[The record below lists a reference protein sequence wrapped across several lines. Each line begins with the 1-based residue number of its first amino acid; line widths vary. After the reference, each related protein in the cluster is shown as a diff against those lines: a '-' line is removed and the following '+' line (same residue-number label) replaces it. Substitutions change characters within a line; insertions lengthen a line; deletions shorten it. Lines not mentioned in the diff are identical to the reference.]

1 MKSEF
6 VTAITQLAAEKGV
19 PREMVME
26 AIQQALVSAY
36 KQHEEDSRLITA
48 EIDNDSGEPHVYH
61 WLTVVEDIPDD
72 VEDDSNLIILEQA
85 RTLKSPEG
93 QVLFPDAKPGDQIYE
108 DVTPAAVR
116 AHRRADRKAGGHA
129 ETARRRTAT
138 GVQPV
143 RRTRGRDRSW
153 RHPAHRSWHGD
164 HRDRSRR
171 GRHAPHRASPN
182 GALLPGPASAGV
194 RG

>member
-61 WLTVVEDIPDD
+61 WLTVVD
-72 VEDDSNLIILEQA
+72 VGVPSV
-85 RTLKSPEG
+85 T
-93 QVLFPDAKPGDQIYE
+93 DAHEPPF
-108 DVTPAAVR
+108 T
-116 AHRRADRKAGGHA
+116 
-129 ETARRRTAT
+129 
-138 GVQPV
+138 
-143 RRTRGRDRSW
+143 W
-153 RHPAHRSWHGD
+153 RWS
-164 HRDRSRR
+164 
-171 GRHAPHRASPN
+171 
-182 GALLPGPASAGV
+182 
-194 RG
+194 

>member
-48 EIDNDSGEPHVYH
+48 EIDSESGEPHVYH

-72 VEDDSNLIILEQA
+72 VEDASSCPFA
-85 RTLKSPEG
+85 RQNDL
-93 QVLFPDAKPGDQIYE
+93 
-108 DVTPAAVR
+108 
-116 AHRRADRKAGGHA
+116 
-129 ETARRRTAT
+129 
-138 GVQPV
+138 
-143 RRTRGRDRSW
+143 
-153 RHPAHRSWHGD
+153 
-164 HRDRSRR
+164 
-171 GRHAPHRASPN
+171 
-182 GALLPGPASAGV
+182 
-194 RG
+194 

>member
-85 RTLKSPEG
+85 RTLKGPDS
-93 QVLFPDAKPGDQIYE
+93 QALFPDAQPGDQIYE
-108 DVTPAAVR
+108 DVTPPQFGRIAA
-116 AHRRADRKAGGHA
+116 H
-129 ETARRRTAT
+129 TAKH
-138 GVQPV
+138 GVIQKL
-143 RRTRGRDRSW
+143 
-153 RHPAHRSWHGD
+153 
-164 HRDRSRR
+164 
-171 GRHAPHRASPN
+171 RHAKRRLFSYHF
-182 GALLPGPASAGV
+182 V
-194 RG
+194 

>member
-48 EIDNDSGEPHVYH
+48 EIDNESGEPHVYH
-61 WLTVVEDIPDD
+61 WLTVVEDIGDD

-93 QVLFPDAKPGDQIYE
+93 QVLFANAQPGEQIYE
-108 DVTPAAVR
+108 DVTPPQFGRIAAQTAKQVVMQKLR
-116 AHRRADRKAGGHA
+116 DAERRLVFNQFAEREGEIVHGVSTAG
-129 ETARRRTAT
+129 EL
-138 GVQPV
+138 VSVIP
-143 RRTRGRDRSW
+143 
-153 RHPAHRSWHGD
+153 
-164 HRDRSRR
+164 
-171 GRHAPHRASPN
+171 
-182 GALLPGPASAGV
+182 
-194 RG
+194 

>member
-48 EIDNDSGEPHVYH
+48 EIDSDSGEPHVYH
-61 WLTVVEDIPDD
+61 WLTVVEDIADD

-85 RTLKSPEG
+85 RRLKG
-93 QVLFPDAKPGDQIYE
+93 PDARVRRP
-108 DVTPAAVR
+108 PAVHGACP
-116 AHRRADRKAGGHA
+116 AP
-129 ETARRRTAT
+129 RRRTPA
-138 GVQPV
+138 GAGPGSSV
-143 RRTRGRDRSW
+143 RSA
-153 RHPAHRSWHGD
+153 PAPC
-164 HRDRSRR
+164 
-171 GRHAPHRASPN
+171 AA
-182 GALLPGPASAGV
+182 
-194 RG
+194 

>member
-48 EIDNDSGEPHVYH
+48 EIDSDSGDPHVYH

-72 VEDDSNLIILEQA
+72 VEADSNLSILDQA
-85 RTLKSPEG
+85 RTLKGPDG
-93 QVLFPDAKPGDQIYE
+93 QPRS
-108 DVTPAAVR
+108 T
-116 AHRRADRKAGGHA
+116 KA
-129 ETARRRTAT
+129 
-138 GVQPV
+138 P
-143 RRTRGRDRSW
+143 
-153 RHPAHRSWHGD
+153 P
-164 HRDRSRR
+164 
-171 GRHAPHRASPN
+171 
-182 GALLPGPASAGV
+182 
-194 RG
+194 

>member
-61 WLTVVEDIPDD
+61 WFTVVEDIPDD
-72 VEDDSNLIILEQA
+72 AEDDSNLIILA
-85 RTLKSPEG
+85 
-93 QVLFPDAKPGDQIYE
+93 QVLTLTRP
-108 DVTPAAVR
+108 
-116 AHRRADRKAGGHA
+116 HGHPIIP
-129 ETARRRTAT
+129 TA
-138 GVQPV
+138 QP
-143 RRTRGRDRSW
+143 
-153 RHPAHRSWHGD
+153 
-164 HRDRSRR
+164 
-171 GRHAPHRASPN
+171 
-182 GALLPGPASAGV
+182 
-194 RG
+194 